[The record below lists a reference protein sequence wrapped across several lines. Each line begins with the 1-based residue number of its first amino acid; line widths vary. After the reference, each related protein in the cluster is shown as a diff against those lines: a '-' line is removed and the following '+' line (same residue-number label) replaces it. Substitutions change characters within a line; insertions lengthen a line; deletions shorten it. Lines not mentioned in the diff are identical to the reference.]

1 MHSTH
6 FHIFPWVVPNYPNHE
21 MHTTLCAA
29 TNSEALFIKKPRM
42 AQAIAA
48 SRERIGEC
56 RKFDDLKIAKTLTF

>member
-1 MHSTH
+1 VR
-6 FHIFPWVVPNYPNHE
+6 IE
-21 MHTTLCAA
+21 R
-29 TNSEALFIKKPRM
+29 SEKHRPKPRM

>member
-1 MHSTH
+1 MRAPKLHIPCRHTGDRV
-6 FHIFPWVVPNYPNHE
+6 FHKMKQPVRIE
-21 MHTTLCAA
+21 R
-29 TNSEALFIKKPRM
+29 SEKHRPKPRM